1 MSFDF
6 NFFLIKLP
14 YGIFHN
20 ALLISIMKKIF
31 VISFYCW
38 SSIATIA
45 NVLETSSAR
54 YCNVAK
60 SSSIVWNENV
70 PEMQLDEEISEIAAL
85 EARMNVLLTAFHV
98 HVADS
103 VKRSVFEQ
111 DLAPFIYAKA
121 EVACPTIKLE
131 SYMTSRNKFE
141 VTADISYRELQ
152 LAVGILT
159 DVVNHLN
166 TIN

>member
-1 MSFDF
+1 
-6 NFFLIKLP
+6 
-14 YGIFHN
+14 
-20 ALLISIMKKIF
+20 MKKIF

>member
-1 MSFDF
+1 MHCKIARESNIALNEYDPEV
-6 NFFLIKLP
+6 LID
-14 YGIFHN
+14 
-20 ALLISIMKKIF
+20 
-31 VISFYCW
+31 
-38 SSIATIA
+38 
-45 NVLETSSAR
+45 
-54 YCNVAK
+54 
-60 SSSIVWNENV
+60 
-70 PEMQLDEEISEIAAL
+70 DEVSEIAAL

-98 HVADS
+98 HIADS
-103 VKRSVFEQ
+103 VKRTVFER

-141 VTADISYRELQ
+141 VTADINHRELQ

-166 TIN
+166 AIN